1 MRRRSQER
9 AISPT
14 VGVALLIA
22 IVVALAVLSGGMFL
36 SLDEERDPAP
46 GVTMSLEATDMAAT
60 QALVH
65 ETGETL
71 EGDRLELRGVAD
83 EEALAGTEVAAGERQ
98 QVVPTDTEI
107 ELVWFGDDGSSYVI
121 WEGTV
126 PDDET
131 VPDPDHDCSWV
142 ENKSDSGEDDVKVN
156 GDVVDCDV
164 QTDKVI
170 EVNDDGTILGDTDSD
185 TKVID
190 ADDATFYGDVTGDD
204 DVNAQDS
211 LVTGAVVSNDTA
223 KIDNTTVGEGV
234 DAADTVEVIAGSTV
248 GGDAV
253 SDDDLVKV
261 TDSDVDGAVA
271 TDGSVKLDGATV
283 EGDVYVNA
291 GDFDCTDST
300 IDGQDCSA
308 YSPKDPDDY

>member
-1 MRRRSQER
+1 MRPWNQER
-9 AISPT
+9 AVSP
-14 VGVALLIA
+14 VIGVALLIA
-22 IVVALAVLSGGMFL
+22 IVVALAVLSGSLFL
-36 SLDEERDPAP
+36 ALGEERDPAP
-46 GVTMSLEATDMAAT
+46 GVTMSLETTDMGAT

-65 ETGETL
+65 ETGDTL
-71 EGDRLELRGVAD
+71 DGDRVELRGVAD
-83 EEALAGTEVAAGERQ
+83 DEALAGTEVGAGERQ
-98 QVVPTDTEI
+98 QIVPTDTDI

-126 PDDET
+126 PEDET
-131 VPDPDHDCSWV
+131 VPEPDHGCSWV
-142 ENKSDSGEDDVKVN
+142 ENNSDDEGNVKAE
-156 GDVVDCDV
+156 GAVVDCDV
-164 QTDKVI
+164 RTDKVI
-170 EVNDDGTILGDTDSD
+170 EVNDDGVVIGNTDSN
-185 TKVID
+185 TKNID
-190 ADDATFYGDVTGDD
+190 ADNAMFYGDVTGDT

-211 LVTGAVVSNDTA
+211 LVTGAVISNDTA

-234 DAADTVEVIAGSTV
+234 DASDTVEVIAGSST
-248 GGDAV
+248 GDDV
-253 SDDDLVKV
+253 TSDTSLVKV
-261 TDSDVDGAVA
+261 LDSDVDGAIA